1 IQAIGTPSTSA
12 MPVADSDAT
21 RESLS
26 AWRVS
31 DSVSDLAASLHG
43 ARNSKPSNGRM
54 KKATPSV
61 AKAITATGTLCRLT
75 GDQAWRKPKD
85 SNVDWPADARTKAM
99 NASATAEFF
108 VPLTAA
114 TG

>member
-1 IQAIGTPSTSA
+1 
-12 MPVADSDAT
+12 MPVAESEAT

-31 DSVSDLAASLHG
+31 GSVSDLAASLHG
-43 ARNSKPSNGRM
+43 ALNRRPSNGRM
-54 KKATPSV
+54 KKTTPSV
-61 AKAITATGTLCRLT
+61 AKAITASGTLCRLT

-99 NASATAEFF
+99 NASATAELF
-108 VPLTAA
+108 VPLTA
-114 TG
+114 TNG

>member
-1 IQAIGTPSTSA
+1 
-12 MPVADSDAT
+12 MPVADSEAT

-31 DSVSDLAASLHG
+31 GCASDLAASLHG
-43 ARNSKPSNGRM
+43 ALTRSPRSGRM
-54 KKATPSV
+54 KKTTPTV
-61 AKAITATGTLCRLT
+61 ARAITATGTLCRLT

-85 SNVDWPADARTKAM
+85 SSVDWPADERTYAM
-99 NASATAEFF
+99 NALATAEFL
-108 VPLTAA
+108 VPLTET